1 MLFRSSIQAE
11 PAPKKEARPDDKL
24 NNDELDDLINSIQA
38 EPAPKKEARPDVKL
52 NNDEL
57 DDLNNYV
64 QASKAPQKKAAAT
77 EKLSKDELDD
87 LLSSIR
93 SEPAARKKADN
104 KQSAQASPGVK
115 PAASAVRRPAG
126 PASAKTAGSGA
137 SAKVKNDEI
146 DDILGLVKDPNG
158 QKALDDQINNLIDQ
172 AQEEMNRY
180 EPDRE
185 EEEMTEDEEN
195 LIKLAQAFIGI
206 DDKQG
211 ARDILQEIM
220 KTSTTKAF
228 TKASKMLEKL

>member
-1 MLFRSSIQAE
+1 M
-11 PAPKKEARPDDKL
+11 
-24 NNDELDDLINSIQA
+24 
-38 EPAPKKEARPDVKL
+38 
-52 NNDEL
+52 
-57 DDLNNYV
+57 
-64 QASKAPQKKAAAT
+64 
-77 EKLSKDELDD
+77 
-87 LLSSIR
+87 
-93 SEPAARKKADN
+93 
-104 KQSAQASPGVK
+104 K

-158 QKALDDQINNLIDQ
+158 
-172 AQEEMNRY
+172 EEMNRY